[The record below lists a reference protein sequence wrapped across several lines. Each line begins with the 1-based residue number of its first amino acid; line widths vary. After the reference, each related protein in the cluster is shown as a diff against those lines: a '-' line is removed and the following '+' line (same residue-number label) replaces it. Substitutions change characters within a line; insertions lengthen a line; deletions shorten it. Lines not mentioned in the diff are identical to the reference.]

1 MPAGVGEGV
10 WQRQCGSE
18 VRERADEAA
27 LVCQW
32 QQCPTGQKGRRRQ
45 QPRHFTEESCCQ

>member
-18 VRERADEAA
+18 VREGQMKQPCCVSGSNA
-27 LVCQW
+27 
-32 QQCPTGQKGRRRQ
+32 QKGRRRL
-45 QPRHFTEESCCQ
+45 QPRHFTDECCCQ